1 MHWFSTRKIIFVLVA
16 PTLVVYSVYVVVP
29 LFVAFYYSTTDF
41 TGIGAANFVGLRNY
55 LILFSDPYFNVA
67 LKNSGIILFCS
78 LFLIVFGSFAMAL
91 LLNRKFKGSTLSKA
105 AVFSPNVVAP
115 ILVGLLWVF
124 ILDPSMG
131 LINALLRSVNLE
143 AWQQPWIGGKTL
155 TPYSVSV
162 VYFWQVLGFN
172 ATIFLAALNMVSRDL
187 YEASEIDGAG
197 KLRQLLQI
205 TIPCIRQTIIIVVAL
220 TITGAFKIFETVYQ
234 LTRGGPN
241 HLSDI
246 LITYMYH
253 TTFTS
258 SRYGY
263 GMSIAVVTF
272 ILSAIFLFAYVY
284 FVRRN
289 LGQREKA

>member
-1 MHWFSTRKIIFVLVA
+1 
-16 PTLVVYSVYVVVP
+16 
-29 LFVAFYYSTTDF
+29 
-41 TGIGAANFVGLRNY
+41 
-55 LILFSDPYFNVA
+55 
-67 LKNSGIILFCS
+67 
-78 LFLIVFGSFAMAL
+78 MAL